1 MARKQ
6 PFDAAQSITDEIID
20 ILETGTLPWRKPWR
34 VAGSSVP
41 LRPNGEAYKG
51 INSFLLSMRTMVH
64 GYSSPYWMT
73 MKQANDLGAR
83 VIKGQRSSVVVYYGT
98 ALKDANTE
106 TSDAQT
112 TETVGTSVGIRF
124 MKSYRAFNADQI
136 KGLPE
141 AFHPGLAEDDDP
153 VAKPIAAYQSFFDNI
168 GGTVRYGGDRACYVP
183 TLDVINM
190 PKIERF
196 RDPEQFYAT
205 LAHEYVHYTKAAHR
219 LNRSYG
225 PSQFGNASYSKEEL
239 CAEVGAQMLG
249 RHLGFTP
256 FHIDNSAAYI
266 QSWLKILGED
276 KRAIFRAAA
285 DAQRACDW
293 LIEASEAGGRKAA
306 A

>member
-1 MARKQ
+1 MARK
-6 PFDAAQSITDEIID
+6 PLFDAAQAVTDELVAV
-20 ILETGTLPWRKPWR
+20 LEKGTLPWRRPWR
-34 VAGSSVP
+34 VAGSNVP
-41 LRPNGEAYKG
+41 LRHNGDAYRG
-51 INSFLLSMRTMVH
+51 INSFLLSMRTMVQ

-83 VIKGQRSSVVVYYGT
+83 VIKGQKSSIVVYYGT
-98 ALKDANTE
+98 ALKDAQNSKTDE
-106 TSDAQT
+106 TT
-112 TETVGTSVGIRF
+112 TDEAGTSIGIRF
-124 MKSYRAFNADQI
+124 LKSYRAFNADQI
-136 KGLPE
+136 EGLPE
-141 AFHPGLAEDDDP
+141 RFHPVLKNDDEP
-153 VAKPIAAYQSFFDNI
+153 VAKPIELHEKFFDGI

-190 PKIERF
+190 PHIERF

-205 LAHEYVHYTKAAHR
+205 LGHEYVHYTKVEHR
-219 LNRSYG
+219 VNRSYG
-225 PSQFGNASYSKEEL
+225 HAQFGNTAYAREEL

-256 FHIDNSAAYI
+256 YHIDNSAAYI
-266 QSWLKILGED
+266 QSWLSLLGQD

-293 LIEASEAGGRKAA
+293 LIDASQKGKRKAA